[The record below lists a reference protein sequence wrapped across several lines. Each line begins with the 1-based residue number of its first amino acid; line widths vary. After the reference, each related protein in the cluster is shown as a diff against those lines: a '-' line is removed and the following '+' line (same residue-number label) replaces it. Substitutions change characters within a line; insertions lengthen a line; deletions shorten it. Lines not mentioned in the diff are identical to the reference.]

1 MAMADQPKRQ
11 PTRSGEIA
19 VISTFTDTALRQL
32 LGELASLES
41 SVERDRNAAREKVA
55 DAERELFRHGKSL
68 SYLAMMHKELQAELA
83 KREQM
88 VPA

>member
-1 MAMADQPKRQ
+1 M
-11 PTRSGEIA
+11 
-19 VISTFTDTALRQL
+19 ISTFAESALRQL
-32 LGELASLES
+32 LSELSALES

-55 DAERELFRHGKSL
+55 DAEREVFRHGKSL
-68 SYLAMMHKELQAELA
+68 SYLAMIRDELKAELK

>member
-1 MAMADQPKRQ
+1 M
-11 PTRSGEIA
+11 
-19 VISTFTDTALRQL
+19 ISTFTESSLRQL

-55 DAERELFRHGKSL
+55 DAEREVFRHGKSL
-68 SYLAMMHKELQAELA
+68 SYLAMMREELRAELA
-83 KREQM
+83 KREQT